1 MVIRRC
7 TEIDVPQIFSI
18 INDAAQAYKSVIPA
32 DCWHEPYMPLQHLH
46 DEIADGVGFWGC
58 EKDRELIGVLGLQ
71 SRGDVDLI
79 RHAYVKTAYRGQ
91 GIGQALLRHAE
102 SASTRPIL
110 IGTWAAA
117 TWAIRFY
124 CRNGYRV
131 LPDEEGSSLLRR
143 YWNIP
148 PRQAEVSVVLAESRD
163 RNGT

>member
-1 MVIRRC
+1 MIRRC
-7 TEIDVPQIFSI
+7 TEIDIPEIFRI
-18 INDAAQAYKSVIPA
+18 INDAAQAYKGVIPA

-46 DEIADGVGFWGC
+46 EEIADGVGFWGY
-58 EKDRELIGVLGLQ
+58 EKDQELIGVLGLQ

-79 RHAYVKTAYRGQ
+79 RHAYVKTASRGQ

-131 LPDEEGSSLLRR
+131 VPDDEGSRLLRR